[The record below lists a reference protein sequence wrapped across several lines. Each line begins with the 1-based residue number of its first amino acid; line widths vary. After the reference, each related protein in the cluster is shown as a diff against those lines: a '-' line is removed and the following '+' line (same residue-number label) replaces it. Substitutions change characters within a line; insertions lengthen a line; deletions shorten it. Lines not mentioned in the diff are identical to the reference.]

1 MSEFDYLPEYGLPP
15 EEVPY
20 GRYQDSGPSSPTG
33 RHRSAGQPDY
43 GSGRSYGV
51 PEHMMNDGRRP
62 PNGQPSGPPR
72 GQRNGRGYP
81 SPPPSGPMQAYQPPN
96 GGPVR
101 GYPPSPGNTPTQ
113 SYPPYSDPIRT
124 YRPELSDP
132 RTGRRPDMSGPI
144 SAYQPGMSGPMQAY
158 KPDMIGMM
166 AAYEADMNGSMTAYR
181 PDMSGP
187 MTAYQ
192 PGMSGPMP
200 AYQQPDMNGTMT
212 LQPDLDGGMPG
223 YELGMSGP
231 MTALQP
237 DMDGQMPGYQRGAS
251 GQMQAY
257 QPGMSGPMQAYQTP
271 ASRPARG
278 SRGGTGLLSDS
289 QISEPIQT
297 YQPPPARRTPQRSS
311 SNGKEIL
318 SWLPF
323 GNRVML
329 VPKDLMDDDG
339 EELRE
344 HRDVSDG
351 WLRPAVFGAMDG
363 LVTNVSL
370 IAGVGATMGAGAR
383 GMIIVTGIAGLIA
396 GAFSMATG
404 EYISVSS
411 QNELNLAE
419 VELERKQHARDPQGK
434 LRRLAHLFVEKGVSP
449 NLAEAVVRQISA
461 DPERAV
467 AAHLQ
472 EELGID
478 PDDLPSPRTAAIAS
492 LASFTVGALIPLAPF
507 LLGYSNLKVALVAS
521 AAAAFLGG
529 AAVAKLTG
537 RPMLLGGLRQ
547 LFAAALGA
555 GAAFGIGHAIG
566 GHVS

>member
-15 EEVPY
+15 EEAPY
-20 GRYQDSGPSSPTG
+20 GRYPDSGAGAPSG
-33 RHRSAGQPDY
+33 RHRSAGQPNY
-43 GSGRSYGV
+43 GSGRSYEV
-51 PEHMMNDGRRP
+51 PEHLMGDGRPPSSAPRRP
-62 PNGQPSGPPR
+62 SNGQ
-72 GQRNGRGYP
+72 GYP
-81 SPPPSGPMQAYQPPN
+81 SPSSGSMPAYRPPN
-96 GGPVR
+96 GGPAR
-101 GYPPSPGNTPTQ
+101 GYPPSPGGRPSQ
-113 SYPPYSDPIRT
+113 SQGYPPYSDSVRT
-124 YRPELSDP
+124 YRPE
-132 RTGRRPDMSGPI
+132 
-144 SAYQPGMSGPMQAY
+144 
-158 KPDMIGMM
+158 
-166 AAYEADMNGSMTAYR
+166 MNGRAPGYR
-181 PDMSGP
+181 PDRSGP
-187 MTAYQ
+187 
-192 PGMSGPMP
+192 
-200 AYQQPDMNGTMT
+200 
-212 LQPDLDGGMPG
+212 
-223 YELGMSGP
+223 
-231 MTALQP
+231 
-237 DMDGQMPGYQRGAS
+237 
-251 GQMQAY
+251 MQAY
-257 QPGMSGPMQAYQTP
+257 QPGMSGPMQAYQPGMSGPMQEYQPDMSGPMP
-271 ASRPARG
+271 AYQPEMNGTMTLQPDLSGPMQAYQPGMSGPMQAYQPGMSGPMQAYQAPGGRPARS
-278 SRGGTGLLSDS
+278 SRGGTGLLSDFP
-289 QISEPIQT
+289 ISDPVDT
-297 YQPPPARRTPQRSS
+297 YEAPAPSVRRAPQRSS

-329 VPKDLMDDDG
+329 VPRDRPDYYDDD

-370 IAGVGATMGAGAR
+370 IAGVGATMGGGAR

-404 EYISVSS
+404 EFISVSS

-467 AAHLQ
+467 EAHLR

-507 LLGYSNLKVALVAS
+507 LLGYSNLKVALIAS
-521 AAAAFLGG
+521 AAAAFFGG

-537 RPMLLGGLRQ
+537 RPMVLGGLRQ

-555 GAAFGIGHAIG
+555 GAAFGIGHVIG